1 MQRSNQDSTLQHL
14 YENDIGNNIMLSGDS
29 HANWVSDLVWLDEQ
43 EYDPATGAGSIGVE
57 FAGTAVTS
65 GGFGGTIATANRQSS
80 TLVRD
85 NRELQWQ
92 EGKSTH

>member
-1 MQRSNQDSTLQHL
+1 M

-43 EYDPATGAGSIGVE
+43 EYNPATGAGSIGVE

-65 GGFGGTIATANRQSS
+65 SGFGGTIATANRQSS

-92 EGKSTH
+92 EGESTH